1 MQISKI
7 LLKSSKSMIPKIKQC
22 FEGLSVGLQKGEL
35 SDREELGS
43 VMRLRVWVQDPVLL
57 LGHCKT
63 EQVISLVC
71 ALISSF
77 VK

>member
-1 MQISKI
+1 
-7 LLKSSKSMIPKIKQC
+7 MIPKIKQC
-22 FEGLSVGLQKGEL
+22 FECLSVGLQRGEL

-43 VMRLRVWVQDPVLL
+43 VMRLRAWAQDPVLL
-57 LGHCKT
+57 LGHCET

-77 VK
+77 VKYG